1 MNHQPFEEWLLAEN
15 PLTPSE
21 KLSLEAHLRECR
33 ACTALAEVNLAL
45 RSVQP
50 VSPPE
55 GFVERFRQR
64 LAARQQAQRKMF
76 LLGFVLLIIST
87 LGLLT
92 ALSWPL
98 LVALFSHPSRLILEW
113 AYSLVSICAT
123 VQALWETTRVL
134 VSVGVSLIPAG
145 LWIASFLLLSTLC
158 LLGIASLTKF
168 TRIPQGVLL

>member
-1 MNHQPFEEWLLAEN
+1 MNHQPFETWLLAEN

-21 KLSLEAHLRECR
+21 KHSLEVHLRECHSC
-33 ACTALAEVNLAL
+33 AALAEVNLAL

-76 LLGFVLLIIST
+76 LLGFVLLAMST

-92 ALSWPL
+92 VLSWPL
-98 LVALFSHPSRLILEW
+98 LAALFSHPSRAILEW
-113 AYSLVSICAT
+113 AYSLVSICT
-123 VQALWETTRVL
+123 TIQALWETTRIL
-134 VSVGVSLIPAG
+134 VSVGVSIIPTG
-145 LWIASFLLLSTLC
+145 PWIAFFLFLSTLC
-158 LLGIASLTKF
+158 FLGIVSLTKF
-168 TRIPQGVLL
+168 TRIPQGVHL